1 MDIINISDV
10 EDYPPE
16 LVNPEF
22 EQVFNFYI
30 KKNFFIMT
38 FSKNISNIIFGLYQE
53 LPEIEP
59 LGEELS
65 DDKDEEVPE
74 IASFTSRFHIKNI
87 IHSNVPVEYPSTSPE
102 LKVLPLYFILQIGQ
116 IQVMHGKM

>member
-1 MDIINISDV
+1 MDIINI
-10 EDYPPE
+10 
-16 LVNPEF
+16 
-22 EQVFNFYI
+22 NFYI

-38 FSKNISNIIFGLYQE
+38 FSKNISNIIFSLYQE

-87 IHSNVPVEYPSTSPE
+87 IHFNVPVEYPSTSPE
-102 LKVLPLYFILQIGQ
+102 GVATIFHIADWTDSSHAQKNVMKILNFN
-116 IQVMHGKM
+116 

>member
-10 EDYPPE
+10 EDYLPE

-38 FSKNISNIIFGLYQE
+38 FSKNISNIIFGLY
-53 LPEIEP
+53 
-59 LGEELS
+59 
-65 DDKDEEVPE
+65 
-74 IASFTSRFHIKNI
+74 
-87 IHSNVPVEYPSTSPE
+87 
-102 LKVLPLYFILQIGQ
+102 
-116 IQVMHGKM
+116 